1 MSSVLHPEDEHFRRQ
16 SRMSVEG
23 GAPKGLFRSKKEKKA
38 SAKARA
44 KAEKRRAKTGG
55 EGSSIPVPA
64 GDAVDPRHTN
74 KRVAWPRYAYYDVA
88 FQFFTEHVLNA
99 EFVSLPEPTRKTIEV
114 GASNSSDFVCAP
126 FKHIMGD
133 YIEALRAG
141 ADVIAQFTGPCRLGY
156 YGELQESILRDMGFD
171 FEMLNFSEAAGH
183 GIKAY
188 VDICKKKV
196 NPKMSVPL
204 AVKNMLATL
213 KMVEHLDAYDDY
225 YLANAGFEVERGA
238 FDRDRA
244 QFFDDMR
251 ACTCGADVEQAFRAG
266 MARVRAIPLDKP
278 ERPIRIGLVGEY
290 FTAVDAPSNLYL
302 EKKLFAMHVEL
313 ARSLGITNRNIHYN
327 EPNLRRAIPEYARF
341 DMGPT
346 STMTI
351 EAAKRYAEEGFD
363 GIVHM
368 KSTGCTP
375 EIDTM
380 PVLQRLSRDLHIPIL
395 FLSYDSQTSDAG
407 LDTRLEAFYDMV
419 AMRKAR

>member
-16 SRMSVEG
+16 SRMSVAA

-38 SAKARA
+38 SAKAKSLA
-44 KAEKRRAKTGG
+44 AKRRAKTGG
-55 EGSSIPVPA
+55 SGSSIPVPV
-64 GDAVDPRHTN
+64 GDTANPRHSS
-74 KRVAWPRYAYYDVA
+74 KRIAWPRYAYYDVA
-88 FQFFTEHVLNA
+88 FQFFTEHVLDA
-99 EFVSLPEPTRKTIEV
+99 EFVQLPEPTRKTIEV

-133 YIEALRAG
+133 YIEALHAG

-156 YGELQESILRDMGFD
+156 YGELQESILRDMGYD

-183 GIKAY
+183 GIKGY
-188 VDICKKKV
+188 LGLCKKV
-196 NPKMSVPL
+196 NPNMSVPV
-204 AVKNMLATL
+204 AAKNMLATL

-238 FDRDRA
+238 FERDRA
-244 QFFDDMR
+244 QLFDDFR
-251 ACTCGADVEQAFRAG
+251 ACSGPSDVEEAFRAG

-278 ERPIRIGLVGEY
+278 EDPIRIGLVGEY
-290 FTAVDAPSNLYL
+290 FTAVDAASNLYL

-313 ARSLGITNRNIHYN
+313 ARTLGISNRNIHYN
-327 EPNLRRAIPEYARF
+327 EPNLRRAIPEYAKY

-346 STMTI
+346 SSMTI
-351 EAAKRYAEEGFD
+351 EAAKRYAQEGFD

-407 LDTRLEAFYDMV
+407 LDTRLEAFYDMIS
-419 AMRKAR
+419 MRKAR

>member
-1 MSSVLHPEDEHFRRQ
+1 MSSVLHPEDEHYRRQ

-23 GAPKGLFRSKKEKKA
+23 GSPKGLFRSKKEKKA

-55 EGSSIPVPA
+55 EGAGIPVPA
-64 GDAVDPRHTN
+64 GDAADPHHTS

-171 FEMLNFSEAAGH
+171 FEMLNFSEAAGD
-183 GIKAY
+183 GIKGY
-188 VDICKKKV
+188 VNLCKKV
-196 NPKMSVPL
+196 NPNMSVPV
-204 AVKNMLATL
+204 AAKNMLATL

-238 FDRDRA
+238 FERDRA

-278 ERPIRIGLVGEY
+278 DDPVRIGLVGEY

-313 ARSLGITNRNIHYN
+313 ARELGITNRNIHYN

-351 EAAKRYAEEGFD
+351 EAAKHYAEEGFD